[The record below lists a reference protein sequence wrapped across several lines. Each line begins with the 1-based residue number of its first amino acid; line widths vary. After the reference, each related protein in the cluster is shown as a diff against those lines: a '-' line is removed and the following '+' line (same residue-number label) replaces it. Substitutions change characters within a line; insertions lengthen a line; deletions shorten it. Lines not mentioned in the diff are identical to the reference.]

1 MKPERDRST
10 INDII
15 KPPGIHQRLNKGKV
29 RISGEILLG

>member
-15 KPPGIHQRLNKGKV
+15 KPPGIHQRLNKGIRNV
-29 RISGEILLG
+29 SRI